1 MAGARHGIGAA
12 LFELHALFVARPRS
26 RGARVE
32 TMSAVAVAPVVAPQT
47 ASRAVSSR
55 PARGARWGRVGPP
68 GARRAFSFPADAP
81 GGGASTSSAPPA
93 VPPPRGEGSAAAALQ
108 AADSWRDVLAAS
120 TLVVLPDEESVAWQR
135 QRIHRKRRAG
145 GAARA
150 LGRIARWLAAR
161 DKLGAGGEREQCV
174 NDARFARL
182 VAAAAAPTTEGGAGG
197 GGGGGGG
204 ARVDDDD
211 DEEESAIRSSSAHR
225 PHPSPPSP
233 SLTAEERAGDVADAL
248 EALRALGSLA
258 PLPWVDERHPGD
270 PVAMRPRV
278 SKLIQT
284 VASSQPSIA
293 PHDATPAAWACD
305 RLGLF
310 SGVNETNDDDGW
322 DAATRRAG
330 DVIARAA
337 EGLPFK
343 ILPDLTARIAGVP
356 RGEFGDSARRLDL
369 DLDRELTVEA
379 LAAEVPFRAEKLV
392 TRDGKR
398 VDERRETCWM
408 AEEGIGG
415 LAYSGK
421 VMSPAPFTPTIRALR
436 DAIEA
441 STGERFDCALLNL
454 YPGGDVACKYHRDPD
469 LGVLWARDSI
479 IVSVGETRRFAF
491 RELGKNEDEAHWFRL
506 RSGDCVWM
514 FANCN
519 DDWEHCVMRAEG
531 AAGENDGSR
540 ASVVFKRALAG
551 RGRRGHGMV
560 GEGRRAGRKKKAGP
574 ARGSASGPDPIRV
587 KSGGAGRGG
596 RGGAGRRR
604 GRGGAGRG
612 GGGRGGG

>member
-1 MAGARHGIGAA
+1 MPVSECRSETYPPSLFPAAGPVARSTPSRPADERLGWVSPPSFAGARPRDPGGARSLGSSSEVARKKNPGEISVAWAVSWLFSWLARGTGSVQRFSRCTFRGAA
-12 LFELHALFVARPRS
+12 LFGRVARARGDDVGRRRRTRRRAPDGIS
-26 RGARVE
+26 RGE
-32 TMSAVAVAPVVAPQT
+32 LT
-47 ASRAVSSR
+47 AGAWREVGSRG
-55 PARGARWGRVGPP
+55 GAP
-68 GARRAFSFPADAP
+68 GARRAFSFPVDAP
-81 GGGASTSSAPPA
+81 GGGASTSPAPPA

-197 GGGGGGG
+197 GGGGGG

-211 DEEESAIRSSSAHR
+211 DEEESAIRSSSVHC
-225 PHPSPPSP
+225 PHPSPPSS

-278 SKLIQT
+278 SRLIQT

-310 SGVNETNDDDGW
+310 SGVNETNESNDDDGW

-343 ILPDLTARIAGVP
+343 ILPDLTARIAGMP
-356 RGEFGDSARRLDL
+356 SGEFGDSARRLDL

-491 RELGKNEDEAHWFRL
+491 RELGKNEDEAHWFR
-506 RSGDCVWM
+506 
-514 FANCN
+514 A
-519 DDWEHCVMRAEG
+519 RAI
-531 AAGENDGSR
+531 
-540 ASVVFKRALAG
+540 
-551 RGRRGHGMV
+551 
-560 GEGRRAGRKKKAGP
+560 
-574 ARGSASGPDPIRV
+574 ASGCSPTATTTG
-587 KSGGAGRGG
+587 STA
-596 RGGAGRRR
+596 
-604 GRGGAGRG
+604 
-612 GGGRGGG
+612 

>member
-1 MAGARHGIGAA
+1 M
-12 LFELHALFVARPRS
+12 
-26 RGARVE
+26 
-32 TMSAVAVAPVVAPQT
+32 
-47 ASRAVSSR
+47 
-55 PARGARWGRVGPP
+55 
-68 GARRAFSFPADAP
+68 
-81 GGGASTSSAPPA
+81 
-93 VPPPRGEGSAAAALQ
+93 PPPRGEGSAAAALQ

-120 TLVVLPDEESVAWQR
+120 TLIVLPDEESVAWQR

-174 NDARFARL
+174 CDARFARL
-182 VAAAAAPTTEGGAGG
+182 IAAAAAPTTEGGGG
-197 GGGGGGG
+197 AGGG
-204 ARVDDDD
+204 ARIDDDD
-211 DEEESAIRSSSAHR
+211 DDDHDDDHEEEEEEEESAVRSSSVNHQ
-225 PHPSPPSP
+225 PSPQS

-258 PLPWVDERHPGD
+258 PLPWGIHERHPGD
-270 PVAMRPRV
+270 PIASVRPHV
-278 SKLIQT
+278 SRLIQI
-284 VASSQPSIA
+284 VASSHPPIA

-310 SGVNETNDDDGW
+310 SDDVNEMNDDGTPRGW

-330 DVIARAA
+330 DVIKRAA

-343 ILPDLTARIAGVP
+343 ILPDLATPG
-356 RGEFGDSARRLDL
+356 GEFGENKEPRLLDEVQVDL
-369 DLDRELTVEA
+369 DFELTVEA

-408 AEEGIGG
+408 AEDGIGG

-421 VMSPAPFTPTIRALR
+421 VMSPAPFTPTVRRLR

-469 LGVLWARDSI
+469 LGLLWARDSI

-491 RELGKNEDEAHWFRL
+491 RELGRNEDEAHWFRL

-531 AAGENDGSR
+531 AAGENDGPR

-551 RGRRGHGMV
+551 RGGRRGHGLA
-560 GEGRRAGRKKKAGP
+560 GEGRRAGRKKKKKAAG
-574 ARGSASGPDPIRV
+574 GSASGPDPVGV

-604 GRGGAGRG
+604 GRGDAGRRG
-612 GGGRGGG
+612 GGRRGG

>member
-1 MAGARHGIGAA
+1 
-12 LFELHALFVARPRS
+12 
-26 RGARVE
+26 
-32 TMSAVAVAPVVAPQT
+32 MSAVAVAPIVAPRT

-68 GARRAFSFPADAP
+68 ARRAFSSPVDAP
-81 GGGASTSSAPPA
+81 GGGASTSPAPPA

-174 NDARFARL
+174 NDARFTRL

-197 GGGGGGG
+197 GG

-211 DEEESAIRSSSAHR
+211 EEEEEESVRRH
-225 PHPSPPSP
+225 HPSPPSS

-270 PVAMRPRV
+270 PVAMRPHV
-278 SKLIQT
+278 SRLIQI
-284 VASSQPSIA
+284 VASANHIA

-310 SGVNETNDDDGW
+310 GSTSETNETNGW

-330 DVIARAA
+330 DVIKRAA

-343 ILPDLTARIAGVP
+343 ILPDLATSSGTP
-356 RGEFGDSARRLDL
+356 RGEFGDSGISDLDFLDL
-369 DLDRELTVEA
+369 DFSLTVEA

-408 AEEGIGG
+408 AEDGIGG

-421 VMSPAPFTPTIRALR
+421 VMSPAPFTPTVRKLR

-469 LGVLWARDSI
+469 LGLLWARDSI

-531 AAGENDGSR
+531 AAGENDGPR
-540 ASVVFKRALAG
+540 ASVVFKRALTG
-551 RGRRGHGMV
+551 RGGRRGHGMV
-560 GEGRRAGRKKKAGP
+560 GEGRRAGRKKNSGP
-574 ARGSASGPDPIRV
+574 ARGSASGPDPIGV
-587 KSGGAGRGG
+587 KSGGPGRGG
-596 RGGAGRRR
+596 RGSAARRR

-612 GGGRGGG
+612 GGGRRGG